1 MTDIVERLR
10 QNSELEWDYTMD
22 LQEEAAIEIEA
33 LRAALHRISIASQ
46 NSQSSMHGIGVDA
59 RKALEA
65 SYD

>member
-10 QNSELEWDYTMD
+10 QNNRLVWDHTMD

-33 LRAALHRISIASQ
+33 LRAALHRISLASH
-46 NSQSSMHGIGVDA
+46 NSRSSMHGIGVDA